1 MQLNILKHVRWEIE
15 LDDSPIENDR
25 NGNPITYLYGRVAVK
40 VDDHLRVQ
48 IRSISGPDLPAELLF
63 PVLNAALP
71 EGWIEAAETAHRSR
85 SCPWCVYVY
94 RGMSGCENYELY
106 SLQSAEFMDQKLSAS
121 IHVSMRGRLNQGLD
135 CWLGDLP
142 PLLARLVE
150 VYPPPPE
157 SQLSL
162 RDYAPKSRGEYAEA
176 GKNSGLQEALDALK
190 VVEVLSE

>member
-1 MQLNILKHVRWEIE
+1 MQLNNILKHVRWGIE
-15 LDDSPIENDR
+15 LDSPIENDR

-40 VDDHLRVQ
+40 VDDLRVQ
-48 IRSISGPDLPAELLF
+48 IRSISGPDLPAKLLF

-106 SLQSAEFMDQKLSAS
+106 SLQSAEFMNQKLSAS
-121 IHVSMRGRLNQGLD
+121 IHVSMYGKLNQGLN

-150 VYPPPPE
+150 KYPPPPE
-157 SQLSL
+157 DQLSL
-162 RDYAPKSRGEYAEA
+162 RDYAPESRGEYAEA

>member
-1 MQLNILKHVRWEIE
+1 MQLNNILKHVRWEI
-15 LDDSPIENDR
+15 PIEND
-25 NGNPITYLYGRVAVK
+25 TYSYLYGRVAVK
-40 VDDHLRVQ
+40 VDDLRVQ

-71 EGWIEAAETAHRSR
+71 EGWIEAAETAPVPVR
-85 SCPWCVYVY
+85 PWCVCVY

-106 SLQSAEFMDQKLSAS
+106 SLQSAEFMNQKLSAS
-121 IHVSMRGRLNQGLD
+121 IHVSMYGKLNQGLN

-150 VYPPPPE
+150 EYPPPPE
-157 SQLSL
+157 DQLSL
-162 RDYAPKSRGEYAEA
+162 RDYAPESRGEYSEA